1 MKNNSNS
8 LLYQRLKA
16 KGFKPTHV
24 AEIGVWHPRTSNIY
38 QYIQDGI
45 RTTLVEPDPNSIAL
59 IRSQFS
65 EYDNVTLYEF
75 ALCDFS
81 GQVELYQRESST
93 FVSSLPVSPAIVND
107 NYDVKQ
113 SDKFT
118 AEARLFSEID
128 DGTIDLLS
136 VDTEGSEWFVI
147 NHMTSRPAVISIET
161 HGGMYV
167 NPYIDKL
174 QQWMDEHN
182 YILWYKDKSDSVFVL
197 SGTISVS
204 VIIRISLLISNSVIS
219 FKAGKKR
226 LGKSISKLFEYL
238 KVTIYV
244 SNSDIMT
251 TIDIDS
257 LAE

>member
-1 MKNNSNS
+1 MLHTGNNMIKNSNS
-8 LLYQRLKA
+8 LLYRRLKA
-16 KGFKPTHV
+16 KGFRPSHV
-24 AEIGVWHPRTSNIY
+24 AEIGVWHPQTSNVY
-38 QYIQDGI
+38 QYIQDGVKV
-45 RTTLVEPDPNSIAL
+45 TLVEPDPDSIAL
-59 IRSQFS
+59 IKSQFAS
-65 EYDNVTLYEF
+65 YDNVTLYEC
-75 ALCDFS
+75 ALCDFN
-81 GQVELYQRESST
+81 GKVELCQRGSST
-93 FVSSLPVSPAIVND
+93 FVSSLSASPAIVND

-118 AEARLFSEID
+118 AEAKLFSEID

-147 NHMTSRPAVISIET
+147 KHMTSRPAVISIET

-197 SGTISVS
+197 SSTISVS
-204 VIIRISLLISNSVIS
+204 FIDRIRHRISNLTIA

-226 LGKSISKLFEYL
+226 FGKIISKLFE
-238 KVTIYV
+238 
-244 SNSDIMT
+244 
-251 TIDIDS
+251 
-257 LAE
+257 